1 MTEIIT
7 SEMEE
12 IRNLI
17 IATVARR
24 NLLKTEME
32 KWYSNAGHRR
42 FDGANELITVDATL
56 SELDSHYKRLWD
68 YHNGKSGAL

>member
-7 SEMEE
+7 NEMTE

-17 IATVARR
+17 IETVLKR
-24 NLLKTEME
+24 NALKKEME
-32 KWYSNAGHRR
+32 EWYETNNNKR
-42 FDGANELITVDATL
+42 FTRTSELITLDATL

-68 YHNGKSGAL
+68 YHNAKPRAS

>member
-7 SEMEE
+7 AEMEE

-24 NLLKTEME
+24 NLLKQEMQR
-32 KWYSNAGHRR
+32 WYENARGER
-42 FDGANELITVDATL
+42 FEHSNELITVDATL
-56 SELDSHYKRLWD
+56 SQLDGHYKRLWD
-68 YHNGKSGAL
+68 YHNTKGKYP